1 MPEPDVVLDEERS
14 RFELEDEGHTAFITF
29 TRDGDVV
36 TLVHTEVP
44 EELAGRGVG
53 TALVRGALAYLRE
66 HGLGLVPQCPFVRSY
81 LQREPDEAAS
91 FGIDPSTL

>member
-1 MPEPDVVLDEERS
+1 MSEPDVVLNEERS
-14 RFELEDEGHTAFITF
+14 RFELETDGHTAFVTF

-44 EELAGRGVG
+44 EALGGRGVG